1 MKLRFDHVTNSSSSS
16 FVVAFKKFPEIDA
29 ETIKKYPFL
38 SAFDEIMKELIMNSD
53 GWTET
58 TDGIVIENDN
68 ELKDYIRDE
77 YGYKQTFSQVV
88 KEDPYARDLYD
99 MCRPKLNEGYKIL
112 MKDIE
117 YGDFRETIFKK
128 LESDDFVILEGEW

>member
-58 TDGIVIENDN
+58 TDGIVIESDK

-77 YGYKQTFSQVV
+77 YGYKQTFGQVV
-88 KEDPYARDLYD
+88 KEDLYARDLYD

-128 LESDDFVILEGEW
+128 LESDDFVILKGEW

>member
-38 SAFDEIMKELIMNSD
+38 SAFDEIMKELIMNGD

-58 TDGIVIENDN
+58 TDGIVIESDK

-77 YGYKQTFSQVV
+77 YGYKQTFGQVV